1 MLPQM
6 INEFFGQMVVD
17 RHVMLLLVGTD
28 SSIGQRTGEAIDVT
42 LVEACNLHAFL
53 DHHYILSGGR
63 GGASIIHRH
72 LTFIYSRK
80 LV

>member
-6 INEFFGQMVVD
+6 IDEFFGQMIVD
-17 RHVMLLLVGTD
+17 WHVMLLLVGTN
-28 SSIGQRTGEAIDVT
+28 SSIGQRASEAINVT
-42 LVEACNLHAFL
+42 LIKACDLHAFL

-63 GGASIIHRH
+63 GSTPIIHRH
-72 LTFIYSRK
+72 LTFIYSLK